1 MSFILVSVSKLTDT
15 LWYLLIFVGAVT
27 AAEADDIIVLTF
39 TNHTNNKN
47 KNKNKNTFIISSPKG
62 EDYYRN
68 FKNSMKS
75 IQTFYSYNYKLI
87 NYMQFKGYTDYAQL
101 IISDNSNSNNLQQPI
116 DAKIVESDIIGFLVS
131 LRERHYSY
139 GSRQCYLNAIC
150 HFYDIND
157 VPIRRKKISRFLGSN
172 DDESVATADDN
183 DITGGLV
190 EYREDKPY
198 SHEQIARLLEFSD
211 ERTKIMILLMSSAG
225 LRLGALPGLKVGNL
239 IPVDTHSLYQI
250 TAYATARKSRYY
262 TFCTPECRAV
272 IDNYLDFRRRCG
284 ERITVS

>member
-1 MSFILVSVSKLTDT
+1 
-15 LWYLLIFVGAVT
+15 
-27 AAEADDIIVLTF
+27 
-39 TNHTNNKN
+39 
-47 KNKNKNTFIISSPKG
+47 
-62 EDYYRN
+62 
-68 FKNSMKS
+68 
-75 IQTFYSYNYKLI
+75 
-87 NYMQFKGYTDYAQL
+87 MQFKGYTDYAQL

>member
-172 DDESVATADDN
+172 DDESVANDDN
-183 DITGGLV
+183 DVTGLV

-239 IPVDTHSLYQI
+239 IP
-250 TAYATARKSRYY
+250 
-262 TFCTPECRAV
+262 
-272 IDNYLDFRRRCG
+272 
-284 ERITVS
+284 